1 VLIVDQFEELLTQ
14 TPQANRRPFIDWLME
29 ITSDTAAIPVRVVL
43 TIRAD
48 YFNLCSPYTAF
59 YDRIKPD

>member
-14 TPQANRRPFIDWLME
+14 TPPEKRAPFIDWLME
-29 ITSDTAAIPVRVVL
+29 ITSDSAAISVRVVL

-48 YFNLCSPYTAF
+48 YFNLCSAHSALVPSLGW
-59 YDRIKPD
+59 